1 MKGTIP
7 RIFRYLLR
15 YRFRILAGLFLSL
28 IVSLTNLVSLTAF
41 VPIFN
46 ALGSDETV
54 VLFEIGGE
62 EKQNYEDF
70 KAGKE
75 QPLHVSMAARITA
88 FKIAANEKA
97 ASMSNRELIFFLAQF
112 ILPVYVLKL
121 FCLTLTIYFIGTAG
135 AFAARDL
142 RNELYG
148 KFGDLSIT
156 YFEQG
161 RTGFL
166 MSRIIN
172 DVQLVSRSLSVEF
185 QEGITNL
192 LYIFTHL
199 ALLAMISWEM
209 LLVLLLGVPLIMS
222 PVNRIALK
230 VRKAALGQQERLADM
245 MAHLQEVIAGIRVI
259 RAFAMEKFEE
269 MRFKLINEKLFQ
281 DTYRGHYFHQVSPA
295 ISDIVVSL
303 MAMLFIAWGAYMISV
318 DELDRGLFFAFFLI
332 LMFVM
337 RPASQISVMIN
348 LVSAASAAAE
358 RIFEVLDMP
367 AGTATR
373 DAGRPF
379 DGFKSTIRF
388 ENVSFRYPDK
398 EDHALKNIDFE
409 IRKGK
414 TISLVGYSGGGKST
428 TVDLLMRFFEPQE
441 GRILMDGVDIREYN
455 VRDLRR
461 CIGMVTQN
469 VFLFN
474 GTIAEN
480 IALARPDAS
489 LERIQEC
496 AKAAY
501 AHDFIEALPN
511 GYDTMVGERG
521 VMLSGGQRQRIAI
534 ARALLH
540 DPEILIFDEATAALD
555 NESEKMFEGAI
566 DKLARIKTVIMI
578 AHRLRTVFRSDLILV
593 FDRGQIVERGTHD
606 ELLEKNGHYRKL
618 YEMQFNESY
627 GL

>member
-1 MKGTIP
+1 MRGVIP

-15 YRFRILAGLFLSL
+15 YRFRVLIGIFLSL

-46 ALGSDETV
+46 ALGSDEKV
-54 VLFEIGGE
+54 VLFDIGGE
-62 EKQNYEDF
+62 EKNNYADY
-70 KAGKE
+70 KAGRD
-75 QPLHVSMAARITA
+75 QPLYVSLAARITGL
-88 FKIAANEKA
+88 KIAANEMA
-97 ASMSNRELIFFLAQF
+97 AAMNSRDLIFFLAKI
-112 ILPVYVLKL
+112 ILPVYIVKL
-121 FCLTLTIYFIGTAG
+121 ICLTLTIYFIGTAG
-135 AFAARDL
+135 AYAARDL
-142 RNELYG
+142 RMDLYR
-148 KFGDLSIT
+148 KFGDLSIS

-166 MSRIIN
+166 MSRILN
-172 DVQLVSRSLSVEF
+172 DVQLVSRALSVEF

-209 LLVLLLGVPLIMS
+209 LLVLLFGVPLVMS

-245 MAHLQEVIAGIRVI
+245 MAHLQEVISGIRVI

-269 MRFKLINEKLFQ
+269 MRFHSINENLYQ
-281 DTYRGHYFHQVSPA
+281 NTYRGHYYHQVSPA
-295 ISDIVVSL
+295 LSDAVVSL
-303 MAMLFIAWGAYMISV
+303 MAILFIAWGAYMIS
-318 DELDRGLFFAFFLI
+318 EGQLDRGLFFAFFLI

-358 RIFEVLDMP
+358 RIFEILDIP
-367 AGTATR
+367 SDPSAKGGRTA
-373 DAGRPF
+373 F
-379 DGFKSTIRF
+379 KGFRSSIRF

-398 EDHALKNIDFE
+398 EELALKHVDFE
-409 IRKGK
+409 IKKGQ
-414 TISLVGYSGGGKST
+414 TVSLVGYSGGGKST
-428 TVDLLMRFFEPQE
+428 TVDLLMRFYEPEE
-441 GRILMDGVDIREYN
+441 GRILLDGVDIREFA

-480 IALARPDAS
+480 IALAQPGAPR
-489 LERIQEC
+489 ERIEEC

-501 AHDFIEALPN
+501 AHDFILQMPE
-511 GYDTMVGERG
+511 GYDTIVGERG

-540 DPEILIFDEATAALD
+540 DPDILIFDEATAALD
-555 NESEKMFEGAI
+555 NESEKMFEEAI
-566 DKLARIKTVIMI
+566 DRLTGIKTVIMI
-578 AHRLRTVFRSDLILV
+578 AHRLRTVFRSDMILV
-593 FDRGQIVERGTHD
+593 FDRGEVVERGTHE
-606 ELLEKNGHYRKL
+606 ELLAKNGHYRKL
-618 YEMQFNESY
+618 YEMQFNESP
-627 GL
+627 GV